1 MYLLAN
7 IRSFDVNKIRKVLSV
22 VVRDNDATSLWN

>member
-7 IRSFDVNKIRKVLSV
+7 IRSSDVIKIRKVLSV
-22 VVRDNDATSLWN
+22 VMRDKDVISLWN